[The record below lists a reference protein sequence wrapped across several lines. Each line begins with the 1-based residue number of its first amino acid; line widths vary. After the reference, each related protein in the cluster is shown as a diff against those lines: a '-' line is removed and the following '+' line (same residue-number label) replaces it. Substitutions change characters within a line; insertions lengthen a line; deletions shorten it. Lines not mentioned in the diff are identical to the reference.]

1 MIILYV
7 NYDRYHLFALQGRT
21 TGRVMS
27 TPRKTAEKTTQ
38 QHTRSAQKHAGF
50 ISKLEGTL
58 KLRYLGIGFI
68 WAWVYCSY
76 ETPAVYPLRSG
87 MGINADDSWIVSATV
102 VTIALF
108 VGGIL
113 LGRRRKPAST
123 ALTLTAAFCATI
135 GTFLST
141 STALPAEITI
151 YVSGI
156 LTGFGTAL
164 LSIIW
169 GQTLAKLDTETSEL
183 AIPAASIIMVA
194 GALVF
199 PYLPPAVGAAA
210 AASLPLISGLM
221 LFATQHELDE
231 TPPVSSLTPEKA
243 TADSSASAATATA
256 TTADVA
262 AAAANTTAAATA
274 TSPRLRIS
282 PSIIKMA
289 ILLFIV
295 YVTSG
300 FLEAVF
306 PISNIALST
315 LNIDWPIIIG
325 SSFGVIIMVSFLLF
339 AQRPTFDTYFKGVAP
354 LIAAA
359 LALMIWNDALASF
372 LKSTFLAITN
382 TILTVATFLCVVNT
396 AQKSQDNAALSM
408 GITQGT
414 LQLGVLIGNI
424 AAQQFI
430 VCYGKESDV
439 LLFAIA
445 VLSVLFSLAWYIYPT
460 EQRHYHPRPPGVNAT
475 VSHKTTLLDTTITPS
490 DSSLEIVCDQLASA
504 HSLSGR
510 EREILGYL
518 ARGRSQPYIREEL
531 ILSKNTVATHVKH
544 IYQKLDVH
552 SRQELLDLIEAAAS

>member
-1 MIILYV
+1 
-7 NYDRYHLFALQGRT
+7 
-21 TGRVMS
+21 MS

-38 QHTRSAQKHAGF
+38 QYTRSAQKHAGF

-87 MGINADDSWIVSATV
+87 MGINSDDSWIVSATV

-108 VGGIL
+108 AGGIL
-113 LGRRRKPAST
+113 LGRRRRPAST

-135 GTFLST
+135 GTLLST
-141 STALPAEITI
+141 STALPAQITI

-199 PYLPPAVGAAA
+199 PYLPPAVGATA

-221 LFATQHELDE
+221 LFATQHELGE
-231 TPPVSSLTPEKA
+231 TPPASSLAPEKA
-243 TADSSASAATATA
+243 TADSSASASTDAD
-256 TTADVA
+256 TTA
-262 AAAANTTAAATA
+262 AAAATTATGTTAA

-282 PSIIKMA
+282 SNIIKMA
-289 ILLFIV
+289 ILLFIA

-306 PISNIALST
+306 PISNIAIST
-315 LNIDWPIIIG
+315 LDIDWPIIIG
-325 SSFGVIIMVSFLLF
+325 SSFGVIIMASFLLF

-354 LIAAA
+354 LIAAT
-359 LALMIWNDALASF
+359 LALMIWNDAVASF

-382 TILTVATFLCVVNT
+382 TILTVATFLCVVNA

-445 VLSVLFSLAWYIYPT
+445 ALSVLFSLAWYIYPT

>member
-1 MIILYV
+1 M
-7 NYDRYHLFALQGRT
+7 
-21 TGRVMS
+21 
-27 TPRKTAEKTTQ
+27 
-38 QHTRSAQKHAGF
+38 
-50 ISKLEGTL
+50 
-58 KLRYLGIGFI
+58 
-68 WAWVYCSY
+68 
-76 ETPAVYPLRSG
+76 
-87 MGINADDSWIVSATV
+87 
-102 VTIALF
+102 
-108 VGGIL
+108 
-113 LGRRRKPAST
+113 
-123 ALTLTAAFCATI
+123 
-135 GTFLST
+135 
-141 STALPAEITI
+141 
-151 YVSGI
+151 
-156 LTGFGTAL
+156 

-221 LFATQHELDE
+221 LFATQHELGE
-231 TPPVSSLTPEKA
+231 TPPASSLTPEKA
-243 TADSSASAATATA
+243 TADSSASASTDA
-256 TTADVA
+256 TTDAD
-262 AAAANTTAAATA
+262 TTAAAATTATDTTTAAAA
-274 TSPRLRIS
+274 TSPQLRIS
-282 PSIIKMA
+282 SNIIKMA
-289 ILLFIV
+289 ILLFIA

-306 PISNIALST
+306 PISNIAIST
-315 LNIDWPIIIG
+315 LDIDWPIIIG

-354 LIAAA
+354 LIAATM
-359 LALMIWNDALASF
+359 ALMIWNDAVASF

-382 TILTVATFLCVVNT
+382 TILTVATFLCVVNA
-396 AQKSQDNAALSM
+396 AQKSQDNAAVSI
-408 GITQGT
+408 GITQGA

-430 VCYGKESDV
+430 VWYGKESDM
-439 LLFAIA
+439 LLFTIA
-445 VLSVLFSLAWYIYPT
+445 ALSVLFSLAWYIYPT

-552 SRQELLDLIEAAAS
+552 SRQELFDLIEAAAS

>member
-1 MIILYV
+1 
-7 NYDRYHLFALQGRT
+7 
-21 TGRVMS
+21 MS

-87 MGINADDSWIVSATV
+87 MGINSDDSWIVSATV

-108 VGGIL
+108 AGGIL
-113 LGRRRKPAST
+113 LGRRRRPAST

-135 GTFLST
+135 GTLLST

-221 LFATQHELDE
+221 LFATQHELGE
-231 TPPVSSLTPEKA
+231 TPPASSLTPEKA
-243 TADSSASAATATA
+243 TADSSASASTD
-256 TTADVA
+256 AD
-262 AAAANTTAAATA
+262 TTAAAATTTA
-274 TSPRLRIS
+274 TDTTTAAAATTATDTTATTSPRLRIS
-282 PSIIKMA
+282 SNIIKMA
-289 ILLFIV
+289 ILLFIA

-306 PISNIALST
+306 PISNIAIST
-315 LNIDWPIIIG
+315 LDIDWPIIIG

-354 LIAAA
+354 LIAATM
-359 LALMIWNDALASF
+359 ALMIWNDAVASF

-382 TILTVATFLCVVNT
+382 TILTVATFLCVVNA
-396 AQKSQDNAALSM
+396 AQKSQDNAALSI

-445 VLSVLFSLAWYIYPT
+445 ALSVLFSLAWYIYPT

-504 HSLSGR
+504 HNLSGR

-552 SRQELLDLIEAAAS
+552 SRQELLDLIEAAEGELCP

>member
-1 MIILYV
+1 
-7 NYDRYHLFALQGRT
+7 
-21 TGRVMS
+21 MS

-87 MGINADDSWIVSATV
+87 MGINSDDSWIVSATV

-108 VGGIL
+108 AGGIL
-113 LGRRRKPAST
+113 LGRRRRPAST

-135 GTFLST
+135 GTLLST

-221 LFATQHELDE
+221 LFATQHELGE
-231 TPPVSSLTPEKA
+231 TPPASSLTPEKA
-243 TADSSASAATATA
+243 TADSSASASTDA
-256 TTADVA
+256 TTDAD
-262 AAAANTTAAATA
+262 TTAAAATTATDTTTAAAA
-274 TSPRLRIS
+274 TSPQLRIS
-282 PSIIKMA
+282 SNIIKMA
-289 ILLFIV
+289 ILLFIA

-306 PISNIALST
+306 PISNIAIST
-315 LNIDWPIIIG
+315 LDIDWPIIIG

-354 LIAAA
+354 LIAATM
-359 LALMIWNDALASF
+359 ALMIWNDAVASF

-382 TILTVATFLCVVNT
+382 TILTVATFLCVVNA
-396 AQKSQDNAALSM
+396 AQKSQDNAAVSI
-408 GITQGT
+408 GITQGA

-430 VCYGKESDV
+430 VWYGKESDM
-439 LLFAIA
+439 LLFTIA
-445 VLSVLFSLAWYIYPT
+445 ALSVLFSLAWYIYPT

-552 SRQELLDLIEAAAS
+552 SRQELFDLIEAAAS

>member
-1 MIILYV
+1 
-7 NYDRYHLFALQGRT
+7 
-21 TGRVMS
+21 MS

-38 QHTRSAQKHAGF
+38 QHTRSVQKHAGF

-87 MGINADDSWIVSATV
+87 MGINSDDSWIVSATV

-108 VGGIL
+108 AGGIL
-113 LGRRRKPAST
+113 LGRRRRPAST

-135 GTFLST
+135 GTLLST

-199 PYLPPAVGAAA
+199 PYLPPAVGAAT

-221 LFATQHELDE
+221 LFATQHELGE
-231 TPPVSSLTPEKA
+231 TPPASSLTPEKA
-243 TADSSASAATATA
+243 TADSSASASTDA
-256 TTADVA
+256 TTDAD
-262 AAAANTTAAATA
+262 TTAAAATTATDTTTAAAA

-282 PSIIKMA
+282 SNIIKMA
-289 ILLFIV
+289 ILLFIA

-306 PISNIALST
+306 PISNTAFST
-315 LNIDWPIIIG
+315 LDIDWPIIIG

-354 LIAAA
+354 LIAAT
-359 LALMIWNDALASF
+359 LALMIWNDTAASF

-382 TILTVATFLCVVNT
+382 TILTVATFLCVVNA
-396 AQKSQDNAALSM
+396 AQKSQDNAAVSI
-408 GITQGT
+408 GITQGA

-430 VCYGKESDV
+430 VWYGKESDM
-439 LLFAIA
+439 LLFTIA
-445 VLSVLFSLAWYIYPT
+445 ALSVLFSLAWYIYPT
-460 EQRHYHPRPPGVNAT
+460 EQQHYHPRPPGVNAT